1 MNEYNN
7 NAAYEIGWD
16 DELTSDG
23 QEYVLLEEGDYT
35 FTVKAF
41 ERGRFPGSAKI
52 PACNKAMLT
61 LEVDTYNGTATAKV
75 DLILWS
81 TLEWKLSEFFRC
93 IGQKKHGEPLRPR
106 WNEVVGAQGR
116 AHFKPRTYKKKDG
129 TANDVTKF
137 LDYEPAAMRGDGA
150 RYEPVASGPSS
161 APDGA
166 PSPDRGGR
174 QAQPAGAPKWQGGT
188 F

>member
-7 NAAYEIGWD
+7 TPREIGWD
-16 DELTSDG
+16 DELTNDG
-23 QEYVLLEEGDYT
+23 QEYILLEEGDYN

-41 ERGRFPGSAKI
+41 ERGRFPGSSKI

-61 LEVDTYNGTATAKV
+61 IEVETPEGTATAKV

-106 WNEVVGAQGR
+106 WNEVVGSKGR
-116 AHFKPRTYKKKDG
+116 AHFKPREYTKKDG
-129 TANDVTKF
+129 SKGISNDVTKF
-137 LDYEPAAMRGDGA
+137 LDYDPAVMRGSV
-150 RYEPVASGPSS
+150 PQN
-161 APDGA
+161 
-166 PSPDRGGR
+166 GR
-174 QAQPAGAPKWQGGT
+174 QVAAPAGAAQAGNTPARWEGGK